1 MVGVST
7 VGHLYMKYTNEDMYI
22 VRKQKRR
29 QHAAKGMP
37 SNDASPR
44 KLSRSAQKFEGAWAN
59 SSFVPSYENCTPYFQ
74 SHPMPNPIPNVFGE
88 TDEGP
93 PSSQPTT
100 VRLRTAQNSVAEWTN
115 RLFQKMHQPR
125 QPTTAAASI
134 PDVSSETEV
143 VFVDGAC
150 RHNGKPEAI
159 AGIGVWFKQG
169 DPRNVAAP
177 LEGAHQTNQRSE
189 LKAAAVGAKIC
200 ADAAVVKNVLMRSDS
215 KYAVDGINIWIKKW
229 KRNGWITAKG
239 EAVLNKDLWMQFD
252 EAVTKLQLLGKTF
265 RIEHVKAHAG
275 IPGNEAADR
284 LANLGI
290 EKALCG
296 NNQFDLE

>member
-1 MVGVST
+1 MLRFVCAYICFFVFFLQDLWRDISSERKLFARFGMVGVST

-189 LKAAAVGAKIC
+189 LKAAAVGAKVYTAFDSVCVCLFITSFCALQIC

-215 KYAVDGINIWIKKW
+215 KYAVGTDM
-229 KRNGWITAKG
+229 
-239 EAVLNKDLWMQFD
+239 L
-252 EAVTKLQLLGKTF
+252 
-265 RIEHVKAHAG
+265 
-275 IPGNEAADR
+275 
-284 LANLGI
+284 
-290 EKALCG
+290 
-296 NNQFDLE
+296 